1 MQAKAIPRDSC
12 VEFVL
17 GLASPTATAK
27 AERTSTFPQLW
38 VYSMQNFDFKEIQTS
53 RVFEDICDQIRGQLA
68 SGQLKPG
75 AKLPGERDLAAAFG
89 VGRPA
94 VREALR
100 TLEISGIVSIQ
111 KGARGGAFICEGD
124 TQIMTKALRDFML
137 LGRISIDNLR
147 EARIQIWNVVVKLAC
162 QRGSPEDFDAIER
175 HIEYI
180 DSLTD
185 LKPRAVAALELFSLI
200 AAASH
205 NEVFVLLMDSLGNII
220 FQVVEEAGR
229 VHYPELSQVRRH
241 ILKALRAK
249 DENMAMKAME
259 KYLTIVH
266 AVLDT
271 PPSRRKRT
279 SVPSKPGGAD
289 PAKKKRS
296 ARTA

>member
-1 MQAKAIPRDSC
+1 
-12 VEFVL
+12 
-17 GLASPTATAK
+17 
-27 AERTSTFPQLW
+27 
-38 VYSMQNFDFKEIQTS
+38 MQNFDFREIQTS

-68 SGQLKPG
+68 SGKLKPG
-75 AKLPGERDLAAAFG
+75 ERLPGERDLAAAFG

-111 KGARGGAFICEGD
+111 KGARGGAFICQGD
-124 TQIMTKALRDFML
+124 TEIITKALRDFML

-162 QRGSPEDFDAIER
+162 QRGTDEDFDAIER
-175 HIEYI
+175 HLEVI

-205 NEVFVLLMDSLGNII
+205 NEVFVLLMDALGRII

-229 VHYPELSQVRRH
+229 VHYPELPEVRRR

-249 DENMAMKAME
+249 DESQATKAME
-259 KYLTIVH
+259 EYLTIVH
-266 AVLDT
+266 KVLDT
-271 PPSRRKRT
+271 PAK
-279 SVPSKPGGAD
+279 
-289 PAKKKRS
+289 PAKKTGTRGK
-296 ARTA
+296 AK

>member
-1 MQAKAIPRDSC
+1 MPRDSC
-12 VEFVL
+12 VESVL
-17 GLASPTATAK
+17 GGISLKDLSALK
-27 AERTSTFPQLW
+27 KDKYFPQSW
-38 VYSMQNFDFKEIQTS
+38 VYSMQNFDFREIQTS
-53 RVFEDICDQIRGQLA
+53 RVFEDICEQIRGQLA

-75 AKLPGERDLAAAFG
+75 SKLPGERDLAAAFG

-111 KGARGGAFICEGD
+111 KGARGGAFIREGD

-147 EARIQIWNVVVKLAC
+147 EARIQIWSVVVKLAC
-162 QRGSPEDFDAIER
+162 QRGTPEDFDAIER
-175 HIEYI
+175 HIAYI

-200 AAASH
+200 AGASH

-229 VHYPELSQVRRH
+229 IHYPELSEVRLR
-241 ILKALRAK
+241 ILRSLRAR
-249 DENMAMKAME
+249 DEIEAVKAME
-259 KYLTIVH
+259 EYLTVVH
-266 AVLDT
+266 KVLDT

-279 SVPSKPGGAD
+279 SVRPKA
-289 PAKKKRS
+289 A
-296 ARTA
+296 